1 MKKALGFFFT
11 DIITAR
17 VQPVSL
23 KQQNKSKFILL
34 EINQNFLFWH
44 TGWFTSQNKY
54 SYWDN
59 VSLKLKNIY
68 INWKSEM
75 ELD

>member
-23 KQQNKSKFILL
+23 KQQNKSKLILL
-34 EINQNFLFWH
+34 EITQNFFIMA
-44 TGWFTSQNKY
+44 
-54 SYWDN
+54 YW
-59 VSLKLKNIY
+59 LI
-68 INWKSEM
+68 
-75 ELD
+75 